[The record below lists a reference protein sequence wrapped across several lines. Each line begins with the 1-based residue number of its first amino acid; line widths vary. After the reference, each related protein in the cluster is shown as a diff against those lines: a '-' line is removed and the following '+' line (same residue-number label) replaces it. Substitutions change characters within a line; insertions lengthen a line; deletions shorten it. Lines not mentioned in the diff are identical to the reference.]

1 MTAQESRLR
10 RLLRSRVLGPSI
22 VRQVDEELDLHLEL
36 LVREL
41 VAEGLDERAAR
52 REATARLGDRQALAA
67 ACGRQARGTERRLR
81 WSIFVDEV
89 RQDITYALR
98 QLARA
103 RSFTA
108 MALLMLAAGLGATTA
123 LFSVVEGVV
132 LRRFPFAHPAR
143 TVLVA
148 ETWNDADSSFSAGNY
163 VDLAAGTRSFSA
175 LAALQFTP
183 LNLAD
188 GPEPA
193 RVLAARVTGG
203 FFEVLGVRPILGRT
217 FGAAETE
224 SGEGALAVLSHPL
237 WAARLGADPAIVGK
251 TIHLSNQ
258 AYRVVGVMPERFDPT
273 ASHEDLWLP
282 LVFTPAQRAQHDEH
296 YLSVIGLL
304 RPGTS
309 AQAAQAELGVGMRR
323 LPPRFPQE
331 NAGRKSVRVA
341 SLSSYVLG
349 DVPRR
354 LYILLGAVGLVVLIA
369 CANVASLLLAR
380 GAVRQNEL
388 AVRAAIGA
396 GRRRLVRQL
405 LTESAVLGLAAGT
418 LGIGLAYALLKLF
431 LGLAPPGI
439 PRLEETRID
448 GGVLLFAALLS
459 LAASL
464 LCGVVPALRAARQSP
479 QTLLRGGMAS
489 AGASRDRLRHVL
501 VAGETALAL
510 TLLVGAGLLI
520 RSALHLEHL
529 PPGFDP
535 SGVLTAVVGLPRTA
549 YPQPRSV
556 EQAFEQ
562 IVARLEK
569 RPGVRAAA
577 AGSGVP
583 LSAYGGNNG
592 LLPEGRA
599 YSAENLIDAS
609 FHLVMPRY
617 LETLSIPLL
626 AGRTFNAGDR
636 AGGDR
641 VIVVSHA
648 LARRAWGD
656 ANPIGKRIA
665 CCEDAPESRFKT
677 VVGVVGD
684 VRSRGPAGAVRPEFY
699 LPMAQAPTDA
709 WSWLQRTANLVV
721 RGNSTAA
728 LATALRGAVHEVDP
742 TLPVAVVELEDAIH
756 QSFAEQRFQTALL
769 LGLGLLGLLLAI
781 VGIYGVV
788 AYFVIHRT
796 REIGIRLALGA
807 SRSRIVRHL
816 AIEGALPLASGLLL
830 GAAGALAA
838 TRWLEG
844 SLYGVTASD
853 PATFAVVV
861 VILGATGWI
870 AILLPALRATRIDPT
885 RAIQAG

>member
-1 MTAQESRLR
+1 MALGFAYPDLWAMTAWQGHLHEQEQQRPTPRHSGCTGSHRALGGPAARLRDLPLARRQERQGAACRGGDSLSRALPPRAARVDRGRMGHLRARPARAFLPAEAGGGVAARGRGSNLRRVRRRGFADPAAAVRLLGRGCVTAQESRLR

-52 REATARLGDRQALAA
+52 REAAGRLGDRQALAA

-323 LPPRFPQE
+323 LAPRFPPHGTRR
-331 NAGRKSVRVA
+331 ARARA
-341 SLSSYVLG
+341 PPR
-349 DVPRR
+349 PRR
-354 LYILLGAVGLVVLIA
+354 
-369 CANVASLLLAR
+369 
-380 GAVRQNEL
+380 
-388 AVRAAIGA
+388 
-396 GRRRLVRQL
+396 
-405 LTESAVLGLAAGT
+405 
-418 LGIGLAYALLKLF
+418 
-431 LGLAPPGI
+431 
-439 PRLEETRID
+439 
-448 GGVLLFAALLS
+448 
-459 LAASL
+459 
-464 LCGVVPALRAARQSP
+464 ALR
-479 QTLLRGGMAS
+479 
-489 AGASRDRLRHVL
+489 
-501 VAGETALAL
+501 
-510 TLLVGAGLLI
+510 
-520 RSALHLEHL
+520 
-529 PPGFDP
+529 
-535 SGVLTAVVGLPRTA
+535 
-549 YPQPRSV
+549 
-556 EQAFEQ
+556 
-562 IVARLEK
+562 
-569 RPGVRAAA
+569 
-577 AGSGVP
+577 
-583 LSAYGGNNG
+583 
-592 LLPEGRA
+592 
-599 YSAENLIDAS
+599 
-609 FHLVMPRY
+609 
-617 LETLSIPLL
+617 
-626 AGRTFNAGDR
+626 
-636 AGGDR
+636 
-641 VIVVSHA
+641 
-648 LARRAWGD
+648 
-656 ANPIGKRIA
+656 
-665 CCEDAPESRFKT
+665 
-677 VVGVVGD
+677 
-684 VRSRGPAGAVRPEFY
+684 
-699 LPMAQAPTDA
+699 
-709 WSWLQRTANLVV
+709 
-721 RGNSTAA
+721 
-728 LATALRGAVHEVDP
+728 
-742 TLPVAVVELEDAIH
+742 
-756 QSFAEQRFQTALL
+756 
-769 LGLGLLGLLLAI
+769 
-781 VGIYGVV
+781 
-788 AYFVIHRT
+788 
-796 REIGIRLALGA
+796 
-807 SRSRIVRHL
+807 
-816 AIEGALPLASGLLL
+816 
-830 GAAGALAA
+830 
-838 TRWLEG
+838 
-844 SLYGVTASD
+844 
-853 PATFAVVV
+853 
-861 VILGATGWI
+861 
-870 AILLPALRATRIDPT
+870 
-885 RAIQAG
+885 